1 MDTRDN
7 PKLRDALYG
16 EAGFKQ
22 HRYTYPPAD
31 YSDSGSHV
39 KSMFIPVKHKIKVAP
54 KKAKR

>member
-16 EAGFKQ
+16 EARFKQ
-22 HRYTYPPAD
+22 HRYTYPHAD

-39 KSMFIPVKHKIKVAP
+39 KSIYVPASHKISRSK
-54 KKAKR
+54 